1 MRQYEKV
8 WQKISYEKE
17 LNIEYENMTVTV
29 IVKQQIRMQNKH
41 NTKNRERVLEVKK
54 VQESVLEVEKV
65 C

>member
-1 MRQYEKV
+1 
-8 WQKISYEKE
+8 
-17 LNIEYENMTVTV
+17 MTVTV